1 MQCSKVSQ
9 KRQPLANK
17 SMERSNRSQ
26 MFFQQMKQMFFKL
39 GVLKNFPNFTGKHL
53 CWNLFLI
60 KFLTNFIQDTP
71 TQVFFYGIWKNI
83 KNTFSAEH
91 PSCCFCQKRLQHRC
105 LPVKFMKFLRT
116 PFLTDFLQ
124 LLLLNRRFSLV
135 RLYNNKN

>member
-17 SMERSNRSQ
+17 SMERSSRSQ

-39 GVLKNFPNFTGKHL
+39 GVLKNFPNFTGKQL
-53 CWNLFLI
+53 CWNLFLR

-71 TQVFFYGIWKNI
+71 TQVFSCGIWKNV

-91 PSCCFCQKRLQHRC
+91 P
-105 LPVKFMKFLRT
+105 
-116 PFLTDFLQ
+116 Q
-124 LLLLNRRFSLV
+124 LLFLSKETPTQVFACEIYEIFKNTFSYRLPPVAASEQTLLSSKIV
-135 RLYNNKN
+135 